1 MDKSDLDFIN
11 NNTNNMS
18 FLPEDYKEPVTSN
31 YMKFEKGE
39 NKFRV
44 LSSAIVGMEYWKE
57 VDGKRKPIRLKQG
70 VPAPLADLETDKD
83 GNLIMPKHF
92 WAFSVWNYNVKAVQ
106 ILEITQS
113 TIRKAMK
120 KLLKM
125 KDWGIPQG
133 YDVTVTREGDGFDTE
148 YTTLPSN
155 KSKTDEG
162 KVKLY
167 EDMNIDLE
175 QLFSGNDPFK
185 TD

>member
-18 FLPEDYKEPVTSN
+18 FLPKDYKEPVTSN
-31 YMKFEKGE
+31 YMKFEKGQ

-44 LSSAIVGMEYWKE
+44 LSSAIVGMEYWITE
-57 VDGKRKPIRLKQG
+57 DESRKPIRKHMG
-70 VPAPLADLETDKD
+70 ETIPVGELENDD
-83 GNLIMPKHF
+83 RPKHF
-92 WAFSVWNYNVKAVQ
+92 WAFVVWNYQSETVQ
-106 ILEITQS
+106 IIEITQS
-113 TIRKAMK
+113 TIRAAIKT
-120 KLLKM
+120 LIKM
-125 KDWGIPQG
+125 EDWGDPKG
-133 YDVTVTREGDGFDTE
+133 YDITVTRKGDGFDTE

-167 EDMNIDLE
+167 EDMEINLE
-175 QLFSGNDPFK
+175 ALFDNDDPFK